1 MHDSEQEHSGI
12 TGCRVTY
19 ESTIFYNEAN
29 KFSIIVVKTNDP
41 RIPLQACSGRY
52 YGDRMLRFTAV
63 GYELPRTKA
72 VELELDGEWVESKY
86 GYQLQVEQWQE
97 IVPQTAD
104 GLLAYLGSG
113 LIKGIGPKT
122 AEDIVATFGPD
133 TLNILDNEPE
143 KLLQIRGITE
153 GKLKDIEE
161 SYAESRVLRNLMSLL
176 GPFKITPATALK
188 IYQNFGPACV
198 DILKKCPYDLCQI
211 SGFGFKRVD
220 GIVRKT
226 DNRLH
231 SAERIKGAVL
241 YTLED
246 ARSKSGHLFLPSE
259 DLVKETLLLLNA
271 PIPIPEQRVRAEEV
285 QETLQQ
291 MILHGAV
298 VAYKQYLYSPR
309 VFGQEDDTA
318 RMIAERLAN
327 ISVAENIESALE
339 SVRESLGITLSQKQ
353 EQAVRTAFQHGLTII
368 TGSPGTGKTTV
379 LKAII
384 EVFKNL
390 HQKGKFALMAPTGRA
405 SRRMAESTGVDE
417 ARTLHSALGLGTG
430 EEVGDGERVRFVD
443 ADLVIVDE
451 FSMVDMWLAQQFFK
465 RIGQHTR
472 VVLVGDP
479 NQLPS
484 VGAGNVFYELIH
496 SGMVPVTVLDWIFR
510 QSKDGLIAYNAKF
523 INEGSTKLYYGNDF
537 VFVDSP
543 TQIETAR
550 RIQDIYCKEA
560 AERGIENVQILS
572 PFREKGEAASEQ
584 LNRAIRERVNPFRSA
599 EEEVKIGSRTCRVHD
614 RVMQTKNTEKV
625 SKDDFATLERD
636 AAGNVK
642 WRDSMLENLVDES
655 FYKFRESCVFYKGTD
670 GVTISDFIHQSASGI
685 TILEAL
691 QVYQYG
697 IRNKQAK
704 KRRCKRDMGIVEKM
718 KKVPATPSN
727 LARWIDRNVMPHY
740 LFYSYDRNQPETQV
754 FCTYCEKFSV
764 IKKPKTG
771 KIFVCPQCKQ
781 KAIAKAQGRRAA
793 YHEDRGTCQVI
804 QKISDEELLIRIFKV
819 RWAYKGKKNTPAK
832 EIYENARLFIRV
844 VGKEGTDTE
853 AFYYDSSY
861 DSTTHWRRGNRPRFS
876 PYTSGYEADD
886 TGAIYLPSLKRA
898 LQGTPWQYCA
908 LRQFY
913 EPTKEAMQVSTY
925 LRVYRRHPKLIEH
938 LVKVGF
944 ERIVSDIVYRH
955 GMGAE
960 IDATQKRTHRILRVN
975 KEDLTSRTCGH
986 LSVEKIPNLTA
997 SLRRTATTIPTIS
1010 MDTRLHLC

>member
-29 KFSIIVVKTNDP
+29 KFSIIVVKTSDP
-41 RIPLQACSGRY
+41 RIPPQACSGRY

-198 DILKKCPYDLCQI
+198 DILKKCPYNLCQI

-285 QETLQQ
+285 QEPMRQ

-384 EVFKNL
+384 EVFKSL
-390 HQKGKFALMAPTGRA
+390 HPKGKFALM
-405 SRRMAESTGVDE
+405 
-417 ARTLHSALGLGTG
+417 
-430 EEVGDGERVRFVD
+430 
-443 ADLVIVDE
+443 
-451 FSMVDMWLAQQFFK
+451 
-465 RIGQHTR
+465 
-472 VVLVGDP
+472 
-479 NQLPS
+479 
-484 VGAGNVFYELIH
+484 
-496 SGMVPVTVLDWIFR
+496 
-510 QSKDGLIAYNAKF
+510 DGLICGMQIRLDTPLHRRDDPPGKSGAKYIWLSSVGKPHGVTSGSPLHFVGEPFAKTVYVTEGLLKADIAHCLTGRSF
-523 INEGSTKLYYGNDF
+523 IAVAGVNSLNGLESALRCMAQNGTKLVVEAYDMDKLENEY
-537 VFVDSP
+537 VAS
-543 TQIETAR
+543 
-550 RIQDIYCKEA
+550 A
-560 AERGIENVQILS
+560 AEKVQQI
-572 PFREKGEAASEQ
+572 A
-584 LNRAIRERVNPFRSA
+584 
-599 EEEVKIGSRTCRVHD
+599 H
-614 RVMQTKNTEKV
+614 
-625 SKDDFATLERD
+625 
-636 AAGNVK
+636 AAGLQ
-642 WRDSMLENLVDES
+642 STSLVWN
-655 FYKFRESCVFYKGTD
+655 T
-670 GVTISDFIHQSASGI
+670 
-685 TILEAL
+685 
-691 QVYQYG
+691 
-697 IRNKQAK
+697 
-704 KRRCKRDMGIVEKM
+704 
-718 KKVPATPSN
+718 
-727 LARWIDRNVMPHY
+727 
-740 LFYSYDRNQPETQV
+740 
-754 FCTYCEKFSV
+754 
-764 IKKPKTG
+764 
-771 KIFVCPQCKQ
+771 
-781 KAIAKAQGRRAA
+781 
-793 YHEDRGTCQVI
+793 
-804 QKISDEELLIRIFKV
+804 
-819 RWAYKGKKNTPAK
+819 AYKG
-832 EIYENARLFIRV
+832 I
-844 VGKEGTDTE
+844 
-853 AFYYDSSY
+853 
-861 DSTTHWRRGNRPRFS
+861 
-876 PYTSGYEADD
+876 DD
-886 TGAIYLPSLKRA
+886 
-898 LQGTPWQYCA
+898 WQLA
-908 LRQFY
+908 LRQ
-913 EPTKEAMQVSTY
+913 KEA
-925 LRVYRRHPKLIEH
+925 
-938 LVKVGF
+938 
-944 ERIVSDIVYRH
+944 
-955 GMGAE
+955 
-960 IDATQKRTHRILRVN
+960 
-975 KEDLTSRTCGH
+975 KE
-986 LSVEKIPNLTA
+986 KA
-997 SLRRTATTIPTIS
+997 A
-1010 MDTRLHLC
+1010 

>member
-1 MHDSEQEHSGI
+1 MHDSEQEHSSI

-198 DILKKCPYDLCQI
+198 DILKKCPYNLCQI

-271 PIPIPEQRVRAEEV
+271 PIPIPEQRVRTEEV

-384 EVFKNL
+384 EVFKSL
-390 HQKGKFALMAPTGRA
+390 HP
-405 SRRMAESTGVDE
+405 
-417 ARTLHSALGLGTG
+417 
-430 EEVGDGERVRFVD
+430 
-443 ADLVIVDE
+443 
-451 FSMVDMWLAQQFFK
+451 
-465 RIGQHTR
+465 
-472 VVLVGDP
+472 
-479 NQLPS
+479 
-484 VGAGNVFYELIH
+484 
-496 SGMVPVTVLDWIFR
+496 
-510 QSKDGLIAYNAKF
+510 
-523 INEGSTKLYYGNDF
+523 
-537 VFVDSP
+537 
-543 TQIETAR
+543 
-550 RIQDIYCKEA
+550 KEA
-560 AERGIENVQILS
+560 AERSIENVQILS

-584 LNRAIRERVNPFRSA
+584 LNRAIRERVNPFRST
-599 EEEVKIGSRTCRVHD
+599 EEEVKIGSRIFRVHD

-625 SKDDFATLERD
+625 SNGDL
-636 AAGNVK
+636 G
-642 WRDSMLENLVDES
+642 
-655 FYKFRESCVFYKGTD
+655 
-670 GVTISDFIHQSASGI
+670 FITGI
-685 TILEAL
+685 TTNSKGERLVQMDFGGDRKLTYTTE
-691 QVYQYG
+691 Q
-697 IRNKQAK
+697 
-704 KRRCKRDMGIVEKM
+704 
-718 KKVPATPSN
+718 
-727 LARWIDRNVMPHY
+727 LAHVD
-740 LFYSYDRNQPETQV
+740 L
-754 FCTYCEKFSV
+754 
-764 IKKPKTG
+764 
-771 KIFVCPQCKQ
+771 
-781 KAIAKAQGRRAA
+781 A
-793 YHEDRGTCQVI
+793 Y
-804 QKISDEELLIRIFKV
+804 
-819 RWAYKGKKNTPAK
+819 
-832 EIYENARLFIRV
+832 
-844 VGKEGTDTE
+844 
-853 AFYYDSSY
+853 
-861 DSTTHWRRGNRPRFS
+861 
-876 PYTSGYEADD
+876 
-886 TGAIYLPSLKRA
+886 
-898 LQGTPWQYCA
+898 
-908 LRQFY
+908 
-913 EPTKEAMQVSTY
+913 
-925 LRVYRRHPKLIEH
+925 
-938 LVKVGF
+938 
-944 ERIVSDIVYRH
+944 
-955 GMGAE
+955 
-960 IDATQKRTHRILRVN
+960 
-975 KEDLTSRTCGH
+975 
-986 LSVEKIPNLTA
+986 
-997 SLRRTATTIPTIS
+997 ATTIHKAMGSEFETVIIPIVKAHTI
-1010 MDTRLHLC
+1010 MLYRNLLYTAVTRAKKKVILVGHKPILFMAVHRADISKRKRAVRSR

>member
-29 KFSIIVVKTNDP
+29 KFSIIVVKTSDP
-41 RIPLQACSGRY
+41 RIPPQACSGRY

-113 LIKGIGPKT
+113 LIRGIGPKT

-188 IYQNFGPACV
+188 IYQHFGPACV

-211 SGFGFKRVD
+211 SGVGFKRVD

-231 SAERIKGAVL
+231 STERIKGAVL

-259 DLVKETLLLLNA
+259 DLVKKTLLLLNA
-271 PIPIPEQRVRAEEV
+271 PIPIPEQRVRTEEV
-285 QETLQQ
+285 QEILQQ
-291 MILHGAV
+291 M
-298 VAYKQYLYSPR
+298 
-309 VFGQEDDTA
+309 
-318 RMIAERLAN
+318 
-327 ISVAENIESALE
+327 
-339 SVRESLGITLSQKQ
+339 
-353 EQAVRTAFQHGLTII
+353 
-368 TGSPGTGKTTV
+368 
-379 LKAII
+379 
-384 EVFKNL
+384 
-390 HQKGKFALMAPTGRA
+390 
-405 SRRMAESTGVDE
+405 
-417 ARTLHSALGLGTG
+417 
-430 EEVGDGERVRFVD
+430 
-443 ADLVIVDE
+443 
-451 FSMVDMWLAQQFFK
+451 MWLAQQFFK
-465 RIGQHTR
+465 RISQHTR

-599 EEEVKIGSRTCRVHD
+599 EEEVKIGSRTFRVHD

-625 SKDDFATLERD
+625 SNGDL
-636 AAGNVK
+636 G
-642 WRDSMLENLVDES
+642 
-655 FYKFRESCVFYKGTD
+655 
-670 GVTISDFIHQSASGI
+670 FITGI
-685 TILEAL
+685 TTGSKGERLV
-691 QVYQYG
+691 QMDFG
-697 IRNKQAK
+697 GD
-704 KRRCKRDMGIVEKM
+704 RRL
-718 KKVPATPSN
+718 T
-727 LARWIDRNVMPHY
+727 
-740 LFYSYDRNQPETQV
+740 
-754 FCTYCEKFSV
+754 
-764 IKKPKTG
+764 
-771 KIFVCPQCKQ
+771 
-781 KAIAKAQGRRAA
+781 
-793 YHEDRGTCQVI
+793 
-804 QKISDEELLIRIFKV
+804 
-819 RWAYKGKKNTPAK
+819 
-832 EIYENARLFIRV
+832 
-844 VGKEGTDTE
+844 
-853 AFYYDSSY
+853 
-861 DSTTHWRRGNRPRFS
+861 
-876 PYTSGYEADD
+876 YTSEQLAH
-886 TGAIYLPSLKRA
+886 
-898 LQGTPWQYCA
+898 
-908 LRQFY
+908 
-913 EPTKEAMQVSTY
+913 V
-925 LRVYRRHPKLIEH
+925 
-938 LVKVGF
+938 
-944 ERIVSDIVYRH
+944 
-955 GMGAE
+955 
-960 IDATQKRTHRILRVN
+960 
-975 KEDLTSRTCGH
+975 DL
-986 LSVEKIPNLTA
+986 A
-997 SLRRTATTIPTIS
+997 YATTIHKAMGSEFETVIIPIVKAHTI
-1010 MDTRLHLC
+1010 MLYRNLLYTAVTRAKKKVILVGHKPILFMAVHRADISKRNTMLGERIRLYCKAYHTERNALPELQQAG

>member
-12 TGCRVTY
+12 TGCHVTY

-29 KFSIIVVKTNDP
+29 KFSIIVVKTSDP
-41 RIPLQACSGRY
+41 RIPPQACSGRY

-309 VFGQEDDTA
+309 VFGQEDNTA

-327 ISVAENIESALE
+327 IS
-339 SVRESLGITLSQKQ
+339 
-353 EQAVRTAFQHGLTII
+353 
-368 TGSPGTGKTTV
+368 
-379 LKAII
+379 
-384 EVFKNL
+384 
-390 HQKGKFALMAPTGRA
+390 
-405 SRRMAESTGVDE
+405 
-417 ARTLHSALGLGTG
+417 
-430 EEVGDGERVRFVD
+430 
-443 ADLVIVDE
+443 
-451 FSMVDMWLAQQFFK
+451 
-465 RIGQHTR
+465 
-472 VVLVGDP
+472 
-479 NQLPS
+479 
-484 VGAGNVFYELIH
+484 
-496 SGMVPVTVLDWIFR
+496 
-510 QSKDGLIAYNAKF
+510 
-523 INEGSTKLYYGNDF
+523 
-537 VFVDSP
+537 
-543 TQIETAR
+543 
-550 RIQDIYCKEA
+550 
-560 AERGIENVQILS
+560 
-572 PFREKGEAASEQ
+572 
-584 LNRAIRERVNPFRSA
+584 
-599 EEEVKIGSRTCRVHD
+599 VHD

-625 SKDDFATLERD
+625 SNGDL
-636 AAGNVK
+636 G
-642 WRDSMLENLVDES
+642 
-655 FYKFRESCVFYKGTD
+655 
-670 GVTISDFIHQSASGI
+670 FITGI
-685 TILEAL
+685 TTNSKGERLV
-691 QVYQYG
+691 QMDFG
-697 IRNKQAK
+697 GDR
-704 KRRCKRDMGIVEKM
+704 KM
-718 KKVPATPSN
+718 NYTPEQ
-727 LARWIDRNVMPHY
+727 LAHVD
-740 LFYSYDRNQPETQV
+740 L
-754 FCTYCEKFSV
+754 
-764 IKKPKTG
+764 
-771 KIFVCPQCKQ
+771 
-781 KAIAKAQGRRAA
+781 A
-793 YHEDRGTCQVI
+793 Y
-804 QKISDEELLIRIFKV
+804 
-819 RWAYKGKKNTPAK
+819 
-832 EIYENARLFIRV
+832 
-844 VGKEGTDTE
+844 
-853 AFYYDSSY
+853 
-861 DSTTHWRRGNRPRFS
+861 
-876 PYTSGYEADD
+876 
-886 TGAIYLPSLKRA
+886 
-898 LQGTPWQYCA
+898 
-908 LRQFY
+908 
-913 EPTKEAMQVSTY
+913 
-925 LRVYRRHPKLIEH
+925 
-938 LVKVGF
+938 
-944 ERIVSDIVYRH
+944 
-955 GMGAE
+955 
-960 IDATQKRTHRILRVN
+960 
-975 KEDLTSRTCGH
+975 
-986 LSVEKIPNLTA
+986 
-997 SLRRTATTIPTIS
+997 ATTIHKAMGSEFETVIIPIVKAHTI
-1010 MDTRLHLC
+1010 MLYRNLLYTAVTRAKKKVILVGHKPILFMAVHRADISKRNTMLGERIRLYCKAYHTERNALPELQQAG

>member
-1 MHDSEQEHSGI
+1 MHDSEQEHSSI

-29 KFSIIVVKTNDP
+29 KFSIIVVKTSDP
-41 RIPLQACSGRY
+41 RIPPQACNGRY

-176 GPFKITPATALK
+176 GPFKITPATAQK

-226 DNRLH
+226 DNHLH

-259 DLVKETLLLLNA
+259 DLVKETLFLLNA
-271 PIPIPEQRVRAEEV
+271 PIPIPEQRIRAEEV
-285 QETLQQ
+285 QETLRQ

-318 RMIAERLAN
+318 RMIAARLAN

-390 HQKGKFALMAPTGRA
+390 HPKGKFALMAPTGRA

-443 ADLVIVDE
+443 ADLIIVDARYNCTGNADAYRE
-451 FSMVDMWLAQQFFK
+451 ICEALGRYTPRPRVNDCIGVKPEQNARATPQEIHQTYSLLLSMLPLTPTHKAHLLSPRRGLTEEQIARFGFK
-465 RIGQHTR
+465 STPPAFLCRSYAERLRRQGCTLQGVPGFYQDDARRWTINFGSRTAGI
-472 VVLVGDP
+472 LLPAVG
-479 NQLPS
+479 
-484 VGAGNVFYELIH
+484 
-496 SGMVPVTVLDWIFR
+496 M
-510 QSKDGLIAYNAKF
+510 DGLICGMQIRLDTPLRRRDDPPGKSGAKYIWLSSVGKPHGVTSGSPLHF
-523 INEGSTKLYYGNDF
+523 VGEPFAKTVYVTEGLLKADIAHCLTGRSFVAVAGVNSLNGLESALRCMAQNGTKLVVEAYDMDKLENEY
-537 VFVDSP
+537 VTS
-543 TQIETAR
+543 
-550 RIQDIYCKEA
+550 A
-560 AERGIENVQILS
+560 AEKVQQI
-572 PFREKGEAASEQ
+572 A
-584 LNRAIRERVNPFRSA
+584 RVAGLQSTSL
-599 EEEVKIGSRTCRVHD
+599 VW
-614 RVMQTKNTEKV
+614 NT
-625 SKDDFATLERD
+625 
-636 AAGNVK
+636 
-642 WRDSMLENLVDES
+642 
-655 FYKFRESCVFYKGTD
+655 
-670 GVTISDFIHQSASGI
+670 
-685 TILEAL
+685 
-691 QVYQYG
+691 
-697 IRNKQAK
+697 
-704 KRRCKRDMGIVEKM
+704 
-718 KKVPATPSN
+718 
-727 LARWIDRNVMPHY
+727 
-740 LFYSYDRNQPETQV
+740 
-754 FCTYCEKFSV
+754 
-764 IKKPKTG
+764 
-771 KIFVCPQCKQ
+771 
-781 KAIAKAQGRRAA
+781 
-793 YHEDRGTCQVI
+793 
-804 QKISDEELLIRIFKV
+804 
-819 RWAYKGKKNTPAK
+819 AYKG
-832 EIYENARLFIRV
+832 I
-844 VGKEGTDTE
+844 
-853 AFYYDSSY
+853 
-861 DSTTHWRRGNRPRFS
+861 
-876 PYTSGYEADD
+876 DD
-886 TGAIYLPSLKRA
+886 
-898 LQGTPWQYCA
+898 WQLA
-908 LRQFY
+908 LRQ
-913 EPTKEAMQVSTY
+913 EEAKEKA
-925 LRVYRRHPKLIEH
+925 
-938 LVKVGF
+938 
-944 ERIVSDIVYRH
+944 
-955 GMGAE
+955 A
-960 IDATQKRTHRILRVN
+960 
-975 KEDLTSRTCGH
+975 
-986 LSVEKIPNLTA
+986 
-997 SLRRTATTIPTIS
+997 
-1010 MDTRLHLC
+1010 

>member
-41 RIPLQACSGRY
+41 RIPLQACSDRY

-86 GYQLQVEQWQE
+86 GYQLQVEQWQK

-188 IYQNFGPACV
+188 IYQHFGPACV

-231 SAERIKGAVL
+231 STERIKGAVL

-271 PIPIPEQRVRAEEV
+271 PIPIPEQRVRTEEV

-390 HQKGKFALMAPTGRA
+390 HPKGKFALMAPTGRA

-550 RIQDIYCKEA
+550 RIHPCDFLEMSNRDNTWSSCHCLEGGGYRGGCQSYMGDAVSMIFFTVSDEYTQDFHTAPRITREIFCYKDNVLLQSRLYPTDLEDQKTLYRSIVQQAIATCLDKPNLWSIKRGKDTEPYCESA
-560 AERGIENVQILS
+560 ADSNHYPDYEYGYAVVSLLKGESDYGKMTIGSVARCVCCGGEQKNHRSIRCAECGNMYVCKGCGKTVHGYGRYIDNHFYCNECSYECTVCREKFIGMPRIGIARSGEQRGICPACYAQVVDVCGNCTIHSDCLS
-572 PFREKGEAASEQ
+572 IGANRFCPNQMSGLAA
-584 LNRAIRERVNPFRSA
+584 
-599 EEEVKIGSRTCRVHD
+599 
-614 RVMQTKNTEKV
+614 
-625 SKDDFATLERD
+625 
-636 AAGNVK
+636 
-642 WRDSMLENLVDES
+642 
-655 FYKFRESCVFYKGTD
+655 
-670 GVTISDFIHQSASGI
+670 
-685 TILEAL
+685 
-691 QVYQYG
+691 
-697 IRNKQAK
+697 
-704 KRRCKRDMGIVEKM
+704 
-718 KKVPATPSN
+718 
-727 LARWIDRNVMPHY
+727 
-740 LFYSYDRNQPETQV
+740 
-754 FCTYCEKFSV
+754 
-764 IKKPKTG
+764 
-771 KIFVCPQCKQ
+771 
-781 KAIAKAQGRRAA
+781 
-793 YHEDRGTCQVI
+793 
-804 QKISDEELLIRIFKV
+804 
-819 RWAYKGKKNTPAK
+819 
-832 EIYENARLFIRV
+832 
-844 VGKEGTDTE
+844 
-853 AFYYDSSY
+853 
-861 DSTTHWRRGNRPRFS
+861 
-876 PYTSGYEADD
+876 
-886 TGAIYLPSLKRA
+886 
-898 LQGTPWQYCA
+898 
-908 LRQFY
+908 
-913 EPTKEAMQVSTY
+913 
-925 LRVYRRHPKLIEH
+925 
-938 LVKVGF
+938 
-944 ERIVSDIVYRH
+944 
-955 GMGAE
+955 
-960 IDATQKRTHRILRVN
+960 
-975 KEDLTSRTCGH
+975 
-986 LSVEKIPNLTA
+986 
-997 SLRRTATTIPTIS
+997 
-1010 MDTRLHLC
+1010 

>member
-153 GKLKDIEE
+153 GKLKDVEE

-246 ARSKSGHLFLPSE
+246 ARGKSGHLFLPSE
-259 DLVKETLLLLNA
+259 DLVKEPLLLLNA

-390 HQKGKFALMAPTGRA
+390 HPKEKFALMAPTGRA

-417 ARTLHSALGLGTG
+417 ARTLHSALGLGTS
-430 EEVGDGERVRFVD
+430 EEIGDSDRVRFVD
-443 ADLVIVDE
+443 ADLIIVDE
-451 FSMVDMWLAQQFFK
+451 FSMVDAPL
-465 RIGQHTR
+465 
-472 VVLVGDP
+472 
-479 NQLPS
+479 
-484 VGAGNVFYELIH
+484 
-496 SGMVPVTVLDWIFR
+496 
-510 QSKDGLIAYNAKF
+510 
-523 INEGSTKLYYGNDF
+523 
-537 VFVDSP
+537 
-543 TQIETAR
+543 
-550 RIQDIYCKEA
+550 
-560 AERGIENVQILS
+560 QILDA
-572 PFREKGEAASEQ
+572 G
-584 LNRAIRERVNPFRSA
+584 
-599 EEEVKIGSRTCRVHD
+599 GCD
-614 RVMQTKNTEKV
+614 RYE
-625 SKDDFATLERD
+625 
-636 AAGNVK
+636 
-642 WRDSMLENLVDES
+642 
-655 FYKFRESCVFYKGTD
+655 D
-670 GVTISDFIHQSASGI
+670 GGVVE
-685 TILEAL
+685 IL
-691 QVYQYG
+691 
-697 IRNKQAK
+697 
-704 KRRCKRDMGIVEKM
+704 
-718 KKVPATPSN
+718 
-727 LARWIDRNVMPHY
+727 
-740 LFYSYDRNQPETQV
+740 
-754 FCTYCEKFSV
+754 
-764 IKKPKTG
+764 
-771 KIFVCPQCKQ
+771 
-781 KAIAKAQGRRAA
+781 
-793 YHEDRGTCQVI
+793 
-804 QKISDEELLIRIFKV
+804 
-819 RWAYKGKKNTPAK
+819 
-832 EIYENARLFIRV
+832 V
-844 VGKEGTDTE
+844 VGKTVFQVVAGTNGVGEVIEIRVCVAGVLDFAAVDADLLPDFLHH
-853 AFYYDSSY
+853 AFFGLSFQKQIHINAFAGIHQQCHPPGRDLCAVAVCGNHQVGMVGAVHVEITSMLQIQRGRDHKGGGRYLIQRCGIVLGQIAGKHILDSLLQRHLY
-861 DSTTHWRRGNRPRFS
+861 RCS
-876 PYTSGYEADD
+876 P
-886 TGAIYLPSLKRA
+886 I
-898 LQGTPWQYCA
+898 
-908 LRQFY
+908 
-913 EPTKEAMQVSTY
+913 
-925 LRVYRRHPKLIEH
+925 
-938 LVKVGF
+938 
-944 ERIVSDIVYRH
+944 
-955 GMGAE
+955 
-960 IDATQKRTHRILRVN
+960 
-975 KEDLTSRTCGH
+975 
-986 LSVEKIPNLTA
+986 
-997 SLRRTATTIPTIS
+997 
-1010 MDTRLHLC
+1010 

>member
-29 KFSIIVVKTNDP
+29 KFSIIVVKTSDP
-41 RIPLQACSGRY
+41 RIPPQACSGRY

-198 DILKKCPYDLCQI
+198 DILKNCPYDLCQI

-246 ARSKSGHLFLPSE
+246 ARGKSGHLFLPSE

-353 EQAVRTAFQHGLTII
+353 EQAVRTAFRHGLTII

-390 HQKGKFALMAPTGRA
+390 HPKGKFALMAPTGRA

-465 RIGQHTR
+465 RIVQHTR

-599 EEEVKIGSRTCRVHD
+599 EEEVKIGSRIFRVHD

-625 SKDDFATLERD
+625 SNGDL
-636 AAGNVK
+636 G
-642 WRDSMLENLVDES
+642 
-655 FYKFRESCVFYKGTD
+655 
-670 GVTISDFIHQSASGI
+670 FITGI
-685 TILEAL
+685 TTNSKGERLVQMDFGGDRKL
-691 QVYQYG
+691 TY
-697 IRNKQAK
+697 
-704 KRRCKRDMGIVEKM
+704 
-718 KKVPATPSN
+718 TPEQ
-727 LARWIDRNVMPHY
+727 LAHVD
-740 LFYSYDRNQPETQV
+740 L
-754 FCTYCEKFSV
+754 
-764 IKKPKTG
+764 
-771 KIFVCPQCKQ
+771 
-781 KAIAKAQGRRAA
+781 A
-793 YHEDRGTCQVI
+793 Y
-804 QKISDEELLIRIFKV
+804 
-819 RWAYKGKKNTPAK
+819 
-832 EIYENARLFIRV
+832 
-844 VGKEGTDTE
+844 
-853 AFYYDSSY
+853 
-861 DSTTHWRRGNRPRFS
+861 
-876 PYTSGYEADD
+876 
-886 TGAIYLPSLKRA
+886 
-898 LQGTPWQYCA
+898 
-908 LRQFY
+908 
-913 EPTKEAMQVSTY
+913 
-925 LRVYRRHPKLIEH
+925 
-938 LVKVGF
+938 
-944 ERIVSDIVYRH
+944 
-955 GMGAE
+955 
-960 IDATQKRTHRILRVN
+960 
-975 KEDLTSRTCGH
+975 
-986 LSVEKIPNLTA
+986 
-997 SLRRTATTIPTIS
+997 ATTIHKAMGSEFETVIIPIVKAHTIMLYRNLLYTAVTRAKKKVILVGHMMNRDVEDDAFEVSSDSETVDSFSEEFEPVEPPKQEPQAEDAEEARKKAEFDAAEAKRKAEWEAKQAQKKLREQQELDRLAAMSDDDVMQAS
-1010 MDTRLHLC
+1010 MNRVSQDTERLTRRNMKLCVMEDVQTECLADPAFARLVMNPKKKMLNCFHYINRKAREYLEQEMKDNDEKPMGGGFGGDVPDELCYQWAREYFRDAEAKEDAEPEEKFVPKTYNGKMPKAGKVKKDKPKKWCCTIKVDIENSKGQYIEKDKQEATKDGSESTKIQHGI

>member
-72 VELELDGEWVESKY
+72 VELEVDGEWVESKY

-188 IYQNFGPACV
+188 IYQHFGPACV

-390 HQKGKFALMAPTGRA
+390 HPKGKFALMAPTGRA

-465 RIGQHTR
+465 RIVQHTR

-572 PFREKGEAASEQ
+572 PFREKGEDDAFEVSLDSETVDSFSEEFEPVETPKQEPQAEDAEEARKKAEFDAAEAKRKAEWEAKQAQKKLREQ
-584 LNRAIRERVNPFRSA
+584 QESDRLAAMSDDDVMQASMNRVSQDTERLTRRNMKLCVMEDVQTECLADPAFARLVMNPKKKMVNCFHYINRKAREYLEQEMKDNDEKPMGGGFGGDVPDELCYQWAREYFRDADAKEDAEPEEKFVPKTYNGKVSKAGKGKKDKPKKAAPKPAPKPA
-599 EEEVKIGSRTCRVHD
+599 EEEQLTFGD
-614 RVMQTKNTEKV
+614 FGTE
-625 SKDDFATLERD
+625 E
-636 AAGNVK
+636 AAG
-642 WRDSMLENLVDES
+642 
-655 FYKFRESCVFYKGTD
+655 
-670 GVTISDFIHQSASGI
+670 
-685 TILEAL
+685 
-691 QVYQYG
+691 
-697 IRNKQAK
+697 
-704 KRRCKRDMGIVEKM
+704 
-718 KKVPATPSN
+718 
-727 LARWIDRNVMPHY
+727 
-740 LFYSYDRNQPETQV
+740 
-754 FCTYCEKFSV
+754 
-764 IKKPKTG
+764 
-771 KIFVCPQCKQ
+771 
-781 KAIAKAQGRRAA
+781 
-793 YHEDRGTCQVI
+793 
-804 QKISDEELLIRIFKV
+804 
-819 RWAYKGKKNTPAK
+819 
-832 EIYENARLFIRV
+832 
-844 VGKEGTDTE
+844 
-853 AFYYDSSY
+853 
-861 DSTTHWRRGNRPRFS
+861 
-876 PYTSGYEADD
+876 
-886 TGAIYLPSLKRA
+886 
-898 LQGTPWQYCA
+898 
-908 LRQFY
+908 
-913 EPTKEAMQVSTY
+913 
-925 LRVYRRHPKLIEH
+925 
-938 LVKVGF
+938 
-944 ERIVSDIVYRH
+944 
-955 GMGAE
+955 
-960 IDATQKRTHRILRVN
+960 
-975 KEDLTSRTCGH
+975 
-986 LSVEKIPNLTA
+986 
-997 SLRRTATTIPTIS
+997 
-1010 MDTRLHLC
+1010 

>member
-29 KFSIIVVKTNDP
+29 KFSIIVVKTSDP
-41 RIPLQACSGRY
+41 RIPPQACSGRY

-104 GLLAYLGSG
+104 GLLVYLGSG

-198 DILKKCPYDLCQI
+198 DILKNCPYDLCQI

-246 ARSKSGHLFLPSE
+246 ARGKSGHLFLPSE

-353 EQAVRTAFQHGLTII
+353 EQAVRTAFRHGLTII

-390 HQKGKFALMAPTGRA
+390 HPKGKCSNAVVCIKLRRGGFIRQLHMEGFLQLFAIRG
-405 SRRMAESTGVDE
+405 GVDK
-417 ARTLHSALGLGTG
+417 LCG
-430 EEVGDGERVRFVD
+430 EVGRCFHIQPCGRRRLLGVGLVQDFCLL
-443 ADLVIVDE
+443 DLIGGDEVIVGG
-451 FSMVDMWLAQQFFK
+451 
-465 RIGQHTR
+465 RIAEKFHTVR
-472 VVLVGDP
+472 QDNFGCCT
-479 NQLPS
+479 
-484 VGAGNVFYELIH
+484 IC
-496 SGMVPVTVLDWIFR
+496 WIFR
-510 QSKDGLIAYNAKF
+510 L
-523 INEGSTKLYYGNDF
+523 
-537 VFVDSP
+537 
-543 TQIETAR
+543 
-550 RIQDIYCKEA
+550 
-560 AERGIENVQILS
+560 
-572 PFREKGEAASEQ
+572 
-584 LNRAIRERVNPFRSA
+584 
-599 EEEVKIGSRTCRVHD
+599 
-614 RVMQTKNTEKV
+614 
-625 SKDDFATLERD
+625 
-636 AAGNVK
+636 
-642 WRDSMLENLVDES
+642 
-655 FYKFRESCVFYKGTD
+655 
-670 GVTISDFIHQSASGI
+670 HQ
-685 TILEAL
+685 
-691 QVYQYG
+691 Q
-697 IRNKQAK
+697 RNH
-704 KRRCKRDMGIVEKM
+704 RIVEIR
-718 KKVPATPSN
+718 TFTDN
-727 LARWIDRNVMPHY
+727 DGCFILA
-740 LFYSYDRNQPETQV
+740 
-754 FCTYCEKFSV
+754 
-764 IKKPKTG
+764 
-771 KIFVCPQCKQ
+771 QC
-781 KAIAKAQGRRAA
+781 
-793 YHEDRGTCQVI
+793 
-804 QKISDEELLIRIFKV
+804 IRIHV
-819 RWAYKGKKNTPAK
+819 GIHTIVQVGHPRR
-832 EIYENARLFIRV
+832 NADFGFAGCHRQTHAADVTAGRCIR
-844 VGKEGTDTE
+844 
-853 AFYYDSSY
+853 
-861 DSTTHWRRGNRPRFS
+861 
-876 PYTSGYEADD
+876 
-886 TGAIYLPSLKRA
+886 
-898 LQGTPWQYCA
+898 
-908 LRQFY
+908 
-913 EPTKEAMQVSTY
+913 
-925 LRVYRRHPKLIEH
+925 
-938 LVKVGF
+938 
-944 ERIVSDIVYRH
+944 
-955 GMGAE
+955 
-960 IDATQKRTHRILRVN
+960 
-975 KEDLTSRTCGH
+975 
-986 LSVEKIPNLTA
+986 
-997 SLRRTATTIPTIS
+997 
-1010 MDTRLHLC
+1010 

>member
-29 KFSIIVVKTNDP
+29 KFSIIVVKTSDP
-41 RIPLQACSGRY
+41 RIPPQACSGRY

-113 LIKGIGPKT
+113 LIRGIGPKT

-246 ARSKSGHLFLPSE
+246 ARGKSGHLFLPSE

-339 SVRESLGITLSQKQ
+339 AVRESLGITLSQKQ

-390 HQKGKFALMAPTGRA
+390 HPKGKFALMAPTGRA

-430 EEVGDGERVRFVD
+430 EEIGDGERVRFVD

-599 EEEVKIGSRTCRVHD
+599 EEEVKIGNRTFRVHD

-625 SKDDFATLERD
+625 SNGDL
-636 AAGNVK
+636 G
-642 WRDSMLENLVDES
+642 
-655 FYKFRESCVFYKGTD
+655 
-670 GVTISDFIHQSASGI
+670 FITGI
-685 TILEAL
+685 TTDSKGERLVQMDFGGDRKL
-691 QVYQYG
+691 TY
-697 IRNKQAK
+697 
-704 KRRCKRDMGIVEKM
+704 
-718 KKVPATPSN
+718 TPEQ
-727 LARWIDRNVMPHY
+727 LAHVD
-740 LFYSYDRNQPETQV
+740 L
-754 FCTYCEKFSV
+754 
-764 IKKPKTG
+764 
-771 KIFVCPQCKQ
+771 
-781 KAIAKAQGRRAA
+781 A
-793 YHEDRGTCQVI
+793 Y
-804 QKISDEELLIRIFKV
+804 
-819 RWAYKGKKNTPAK
+819 
-832 EIYENARLFIRV
+832 
-844 VGKEGTDTE
+844 
-853 AFYYDSSY
+853 
-861 DSTTHWRRGNRPRFS
+861 
-876 PYTSGYEADD
+876 
-886 TGAIYLPSLKRA
+886 
-898 LQGTPWQYCA
+898 
-908 LRQFY
+908 
-913 EPTKEAMQVSTY
+913 
-925 LRVYRRHPKLIEH
+925 
-938 LVKVGF
+938 
-944 ERIVSDIVYRH
+944 
-955 GMGAE
+955 
-960 IDATQKRTHRILRVN
+960 
-975 KEDLTSRTCGH
+975 
-986 LSVEKIPNLTA
+986 
-997 SLRRTATTIPTIS
+997 ATTIHKAMGSEFETVIIPIVKAHTI
-1010 MDTRLHLC
+1010 MLYRNLLYTAVTRAKKKVILVGHKPILFMAVHRADISKRNTMLGERIRLYCKAYNTERNALPELQQAG